1 MKTTYIDSN
10 GNLVTPS
17 SNSSSKNTYTYI
29 DDNGNLASAE
39 VPVAPVSKKKKK
51 KNNWINLGAFDDGYD
66 FGDVTKTILGTSAD
80 VGTSFL
86 KGVSDVGAGAG
97 KLAVGGIAQGADWL
111 GYDEYANK
119 LRKSLA
125 GQNKKANEF
134 LENYTPSGLFEKA
147 NKKLDKYS
155 ASGEKLDKIN
165 ESIGQIAG
173 YGAASSIAP
182 ILGTSAMFGSAAGE
196 NLSEAYSKEGVTDKQ
211 AWAKAI
217 GSGAIEVATERL
229 FGLFGKKGGLDTA
242 IANKISGRLSNGI
255 SKILARQGIQATAEG
270 TEEVISY
277 AANQL
282 LDMGID
288 KLSGKDAA
296 KFYEK
301 WNWEQVGEEFAS
313 AAIASGIV
321 GTGQTAL
328 NVKNIKKEKEIN
340 TNQAINEYAKQQD
353 VSEKVLTK
361 NEQKVVDKE
370 VQNRIKEQTADGKE
384 LTKKEKNKIEE
395 QVKIDLEKGRISID
409 TIEEVLGDNS
419 YKQYKNIQEQKN
431 NIQEKIN
438 EYKKMKDN
446 DITVEQR
453 EEYNKLKEELSNI
466 NEKSYKEQLSQYV
479 ENLTK
484 NDYLL
489 RTSYNEKANK
499 SVAFDAD
506 LSKYN
511 DKQKAVVQKAI
522 DSGVL
527 NNTNRSHELVDLV
540 AKLAEDK
547 GMDFDFVNNE
557 KLKDTG
563 FALEGK
569 QVNGYNTGS
578 SIGINIDSN
587 KALNSI
593 IGHEITHV
601 LEGTDLYNELQN
613 SIMEYAKTK
622 GEYDTRLKEL
632 QELYKDVKD
641 ANVDNEL
648 TSDLVGDY
656 LFTDE
661 DFVNRLYNNNRNI
674 FQKIYDEIKYFIKQ
688 IAPGSKEA
696 KQLEQVK
703 HAFEKAYNQN
713 ITNQSSDT
721 KYSVISTKGAENL
734 SAIDNR
740 IMTRLEDAKKMQG
753 KYTNEEIRQKTGI
766 DDSAGWFKDPN
777 GKWNFEISD
786 RKADFK
792 NVKPEL
798 NKKMNVEEIF
808 EHPVLFEA
816 YPELKNTKVKIK
828 NIKPG
833 KNGDIVAGYYDTFT
847 KSVVLN
853 NKFLKNNLKNSEVL
867 RNVLLHEMQHKI
879 QEIEGLEK
887 GNTGKNEIRYYTSLG
902 EIQSRDVENRSRYT
916 YKQIREIAPET
927 SKEYPIHSLL
937 KEIYENPNSNKSKK
951 LLQDKAIAELYNE
964 IYNNGIEGEYE
975 RDKINKKGT
984 TKYLGQDTIREKI
997 SHGIER
1003 WLDNLR
1009 NNQSVQKEV
1018 ENTSFSN
1025 ERNYRGSHQIENSK
1039 AITELNLDDVRNKVE
1054 EIDGYLTNQ
1063 SESDLRKLKKILNN
1077 SNEKVTI
1084 YRASPV
1090 NELNSGDWV
1099 TTDKSYAKNVADNNG
1114 GKVYSYEVNANE
1126 LYYPD
1131 NIKEL
1136 PSLHRLSSFQ
1146 YNENVNYSNVD
1157 NKGRELTKQQQEY
1170 FKDSKVRDENG
1181 NLLEVYHG
1189 TNADFNTYN
1198 NIKTEPG
1205 YWFTEN
1211 KEYASEHGKNIKS
1224 QYLKL
1229 TNPITDI
1236 DLMWSL
1242 AEEKFGKNVTEKQML
1257 SNDFKQFLIEKG
1269 YDGMVWDH
1277 SGANTYIAF
1286 YPNQIKNIDNTN
1298 PTTNDD
1304 IRYSVSEKGK
1314 QIAPVGNYQI
1324 KGKDVKLEKIA
1335 PVKETKTE
1343 VKPKAEKKTAPI
1355 PIMKKEVK
1363 NKLTKAE
1370 IEELN
1375 NLNIAEE
1382 VFDLSKEEQKRKDY
1396 LEKKQ
1401 QGYIERY
1408 PGLKKISDFKDIA
1421 KEYREY
1427 KESTDFDNK
1436 LLKEAESL
1444 VPGYR
1449 DTGRRTKSEWLD
1461 IAEYIGN
1468 NFKDS
1473 SSKNLTKYAIQS
1485 WFEAQPNRKDTLNRQ
1500 GNKFVDFKIQDWINA
1515 VYDGAKI
1522 GELEK
1527 PNIPINE
1534 NIKPNKN
1541 VLLAENKSDNVLKVT
1556 AKGIAKQIN
1565 ETGDFNLKQ
1574 RKWTE
1579 TSTESD
1585 PLKGKVFIEDLDPS
1599 KITYEVQS
1607 NKKSLDTANKHLDTY
1622 GYDKS
1627 LEYVKNLIQGEGLPK
1642 ASDVALMQRMIQ
1654 EASKRGDAE
1663 TVQNLIMDT
1672 AILGTDLGQATQA
1685 LSIIQK
1691 LTPEGQ
1697 LKMYTKLV
1705 NRAKARGEKSFQ
1717 NVEITPEMV
1726 EKILNAYNE
1735 DGTYDQNDLNARVE
1749 EFKQDLA
1756 NQMKS
1761 TVGEKIDAWRYLSM
1775 LGNPKTHI
1783 RNMVSNIAMT
1793 GTVKVKNAMART
1805 LETILPVKD
1814 RTKTWKKASQE
1825 IKDYAAKTTQ
1835 EMKGIITG
1843 ESKYNEKSA
1852 IESKK
1857 EIFKNKTLEKISNFN
1872 SAALEGE
1879 DWFFSSRAFKST
1891 FQEYLTANG
1900 INTMEDIKNNPE
1912 LVEKAKNYAVEQAEI
1927 ATFRQYS
1934 KLASMINQ
1942 FERKGK
1948 VGKIAAEALMPFK
1961 KTPINVAKA
1970 GVNYS
1975 PLGLI
1980 KNITYDAYQ
1989 LKQGNINASQF
2000 IDNISQGMTGTSLTL
2015 LGYALAKAG
2024 ILSGSGS
2031 DDKEGKYDKQ
2041 LGKSGYS
2048 VNLGGKS
2055 YSISWLSP
2063 VAMPLLV
2070 GTNAYEQLEEQKDW
2084 DMNVVSDTLA
2094 KTLDPLNEMSFMQGL
2109 TNALQSY
2116 GGGADKIKGSLE
2128 SALQN
2133 YVGQFFPT
2141 LFSQIASVTD
2151 DKKRSTRPSNN
2162 SKYKFGEQTARSI
2175 MYKIPGLRQQLEPVT
2190 DIWGNEKLQSTDILE
2205 RAFETFLAPY
2215 SKTEDITTDLDKEL
2229 KRVYNE
2235 VGETKVIPGI
2245 PSSYVKYQNETYR
2258 MSAKEY
2264 TQYKKTYGQTANET
2278 LNDLINS
2285 ESYQNASEEDK
2296 TKMIENVYDYAKAEA
2311 NKEYFDNNNVE
2322 YTNKTLTKLDK
2333 LNEEFGINPNE
2344 YFENKNEYDYAYKN
2358 PEKYKTIKQITSYNN
2373 YNTYKNKI
2381 KEIKDNTTND
2391 KQETIKYINSLK
2403 LSVPQKAMF
2412 IKQYYKSFTDY
2423 DNEIINYINSKKISS
2438 KDKTAIL
2445 EQLGFTVRN
2454 GRVYT
2459 K

>member
-1 MKTTYIDSN
+1 MGTAYIDSN
-10 GNLVTPS
+10 GNLVTS
-17 SNSSSKNTYTYI
+17 KDKKKKNTYTYI
-29 DDNGNLASAE
+29 DENGNLASAE
-39 VPVAPVSKKKKK
+39 VPNIPVANKKK
-51 KNNWINLGAFDDGYD
+51 KNDWINLGAFDDGYD
-66 FGDVTKTILGTSAD
+66 FGDVTKSILGTTGD

-97 KLAVGGIAQGADWL
+97 KLAVGGIAQVADWF
-111 GYDEYANK
+111 GKDDYANK

-125 GQNKKANEF
+125 GENKKTNEW
-134 LENYTPSGLFEKA
+134 LENYTPSGILEKA
-147 NKKLDKYS
+147 NEKADKYS
-155 ASGEKLDKIN
+155 ISGEKLDRIN
-165 ESIGQIAG
+165 ESIGQI
-173 YGAASSIAP
+173 GAYAVTGGVTPA
-182 ILGTSAMFGSAAGE
+182 LGTASMFGSAAGE
-196 NLSEAYSKEGVTDKQ
+196 SLSQAYSKDGVTDKQ

-229 FGLFGKKGGLDTA
+229 FGLFGKSGLDTA

-313 AAIASGIV
+313 AALASGIV
-321 GTGQTAL
+321 GIGQTSL
-328 NVKNIKKEKEIN
+328 GVKDVKNNNNLSTKD
-340 TNQAINEYAKQQD
+340 AVNEYAKQVD
-353 VSEKVLTK
+353 VSEGVLTD
-361 NEQKVVDKE
+361 NEQKVLNKE
-370 VQNRIKEQTADGKE
+370 LQNRIEEKTKDSKE
-384 LTKKEKNKIEE
+384 LSKKEINEIED
-395 QVKIDLEKGRISID
+395 QVRKDMEKGRISVE
-409 TIEEVLGDNS
+409 TIEEALGG
-419 YKQYKNIQEQKN
+419 N
-431 NIQEKIN
+431 NTTQ
-438 EYKKMKDN
+438 N
-446 DITVEQR
+446 DA
-453 EEYNKLKEELSNI
+453 
-466 NEKSYKEQLSQYV
+466 
-479 ENLTK
+479 
-484 NDYLL
+484 LL
-489 RTSYNEKANK
+489 QNSYNERANR
-499 SVAFDAD
+499 SVAYNAD
-506 LSKYN
+506 LSKYKG
-511 DKQKAVVQKAI
+511 KQKEIVQKAI

-540 AKLAEDK
+540 AKLSEDK

-569 QVNGYNTGS
+569 QVNGYNTGT

-587 KALNSI
+587 KALNSV

-601 LEGTDLYNELQN
+601 LEGTDLYNDLQK
-613 SIMEYAKTK
+613 SITEYAKTK

-641 ANVDNEL
+641 ANVENEL

-661 DFVNRLYNNNRNI
+661 DFVNRLYNNNRNV
-674 FQKIYDEIKYFIKQ
+674 FQKIYDEIKYFVKQ
-688 IAPGSKEA
+688 VAPGSKEA

-703 HAFEKAYNQN
+703 RAFEKAYNQKSQQ
-713 ITNQSSDT
+713 TTGT
-721 KYSVISTKGAENL
+721 KYSVTQ
-734 SAIDNR
+734 DN
-740 IMTRLEDAKKMQG
+740 Q
-753 KYTNEEIRQKTGI
+753 
-766 DDSAGWFKDPN
+766 
-777 GKWNFEISD
+777 
-786 RKADFK
+786 
-792 NVKPEL
+792 
-798 NKKMNVEEIF
+798 
-808 EHPVLFEA
+808 
-816 YPELKNTKVKIK
+816 
-828 NIKPG
+828 
-833 KNGDIVAGYYDTFT
+833 
-847 KSVVLN
+847 
-853 NKFLKNNLKNSEVL
+853 
-867 RNVLLHEMQHKI
+867 
-879 QEIEGLEK
+879 
-887 GNTGKNEIRYYTSLG
+887 
-902 EIQSRDVENRSRYT
+902 
-916 YKQIREIAPET
+916 
-927 SKEYPIHSLL
+927 
-937 KEIYENPNSNKSKK
+937 
-951 LLQDKAIAELYNE
+951 
-964 IYNNGIEGEYE
+964 
-975 RDKINKKGT
+975 
-984 TKYLGQDTIREKI
+984 
-997 SHGIER
+997 
-1003 WLDNLR
+1003 
-1009 NNQSVQKEV
+1009 
-1018 ENTSFSN
+1018 
-1025 ERNYRGSHQIENSK
+1025 
-1039 AITELNLDDVRNKVE
+1039 
-1054 EIDGYLTNQ
+1054 
-1063 SESDLRKLKKILNN
+1063 
-1077 SNEKVTI
+1077 
-1084 YRASPV
+1084 
-1090 NELNSGDWV
+1090 
-1099 TTDKSYAKNVADNNG
+1099 
-1114 GKVYSYEVNANE
+1114 
-1126 LYYPD
+1126 
-1131 NIKEL
+1131 
-1136 PSLHRLSSFQ
+1136 
-1146 YNENVNYSNVD
+1146 
-1157 NKGRELTKQQQEY
+1157 GRELSKQQQEY
-1170 FKDSKVRDENG
+1170 FKDSKVRDDNG
-1181 NLLEVYHG
+1181 NLEVVYHG
-1189 TNADFNTYN
+1189 SRSDFTIFDINKAGLSSKQAKVGFWFTESKEGAENFGNSVWYGDNKNAKAYEVYLNITNPKIYETVDFSEEKQNLNNKLEPLYEKERQIRDKYGWGTFTTSDGEYFYRYYNMMNSKYSNYTDEDILRDIEYSGITKNAKAYLQELKDYQTLEN
-1198 NIKTEPG
+1198 NIKEL
-1205 YWFTEN
+1205 E
-1211 KEYASEHGKNIKS
+1211 KEKANYRYNDSYERFR
-1224 QYLKL
+1224 
-1229 TNPITDI
+1229 TDI
-1236 DLMWSL
+1236 YKYANMSAEDANIGGTGMAINNENEVMQQYIDDL
-1242 AEEKFGKNVTEKQML
+1242 KQ
-1257 SNDFKQFLIEKG
+1257 QG
-1269 YDGMVWDH
+1269 YDGIIIKGTNYDTETLGKENNQYV
-1277 SGANTYIAF
+1277 AF
-1286 YPNQIKNIDNTN
+1286 YSNQIKNIDNTN

-1304 IRYSVSEKGK
+1304 IRYSLSEQNKK
-1314 QIAPVGNYQI
+1314 IAPVGNYRI

-1335 PVKETKTE
+1335 PVKETKEKVNIPIKENIKTKTE
-1343 VKPKAEKKTAPI
+1343 VK
-1355 PIMKKEVK
+1355 
-1363 NKLTKAE
+1363 
-1370 IEELN
+1370 
-1375 NLNIAEE
+1375 
-1382 VFDLSKEEQKRKDY
+1382 
-1396 LEKKQ
+1396 
-1401 QGYIERY
+1401 
-1408 PGLKKISDFKDIA
+1408 
-1421 KEYREY
+1421 
-1427 KESTDFDNK
+1427 
-1436 LLKEAESL
+1436 
-1444 VPGYR
+1444 
-1449 DTGRRTKSEWLD
+1449 
-1461 IAEYIGN
+1461 
-1468 NFKDS
+1468 
-1473 SSKNLTKYAIQS
+1473 
-1485 WFEAQPNRKDTLNRQ
+1485 
-1500 GNKFVDFKIQDWINA
+1500 
-1515 VYDGAKI
+1515 
-1522 GELEK
+1522 
-1527 PNIPINE
+1527 E
-1534 NIKPNKN
+1534 NNKN
-1541 VLLAENKSDNVLKVT
+1541 VNIPLAKKDNVIKVN
-1556 AKGIAKQIN
+1556 ANKIAEQIN
-1565 ETGDFNLKQ
+1565 KTGGFDVKQ
-1574 RKWTE
+1574 RSWAT

-1585 PLKGKVFIEDLDPS
+1585 VLKDKVYIEDLNPNEIS
-1599 KITYEVQS
+1599 YVVQS
-1607 NKKSLDTANKHLDTY
+1607 NKKSLDKANNKINAL
-1622 GYDKS
+1622 GY
-1627 LEYVKNLIQGEGLPK
+1627 EGSINHAKELLNSEKLPT
-1642 ASDVALMQRMIQ
+1642 ASDVAFIQRMIQ
-1654 EASKRGDAE
+1654 ESSKKGDYE
-1663 TVQNLIMDT
+1663 TTQNLIMDA

-1685 LSIIQK
+1685 LSIIKK

-1697 LKMYTKLV
+1697 LKLYTKMV
-1705 NRAKARGEKSFQ
+1705 QRAKVRGEKSFQ

-1726 EKILNAYNE
+1726 KKVLDAYNA
-1735 DGTYDQNDLNARVE
+1735 DGTFDQNDLNARVE
-1749 EFKQDLA
+1749 SFKQDIA
-1756 NQMKS
+1756 DQMKT

-1783 RNMVSNIAMT
+1783 RNIVSNVAMK
-1793 GTVKVKNAMART
+1793 GTIKVKNAMART
-1805 LETILPVKD
+1805 LETLLPVKD
-1814 RTKTWKKASQE
+1814 RTKTWKKASNE
-1825 IKDYAAKTTQ
+1825 IKNYAEQTAN

-1843 ESKYNEKSA
+1843 ENKYNEKSS

-1857 EIFKNKTLEKISNFN
+1857 QIFKSKTLEKLSNFN
-1872 SAALEGE
+1872 SNALEAE
-1879 DWFFSSRAFKST
+1879 DWLFSKSAFKST
-1891 FQEYLTANG
+1891 LQEYLIANN
-1900 INTMEDIKNNPE
+1900 ITTMEDIKNNSE
-1912 LVEKAKNYAVEQAEI
+1912 LVEKAKLYAVEQAEI